1 MAYDRG
7 FYFIAYPA
15 ERRKVM
21 LPELFSI
28 GPFTV
33 YSYGL
38 MTALG
43 ILSAV
48 WLGEHESKRSG
59 LGEDGYI
66 LGLGIAAVI
75 GGYAASKLLF
85 WITILPQI
93 AADPAVILETLSSG
107 FVVFGGLI
115 GGVLTAYVY
124 CRIKKTDFWRTFDCA
139 APAVA
144 LAQGIGRIGCFLA
157 GCCYGQ
163 PTDGAFGVVFRASSY
178 APSGVRLV
186 PIQLVSAGL
195 DFANFILLFVLWRK
209 SRLKSGSVGAVYI
222 ITYSVGRFLLEY
234 FRGDLNR
241 GAVGVLSTSQFI
253 AVFTVLAGATMLFA
267 RQRSNP

>member
-1 MAYDRG
+1 M
-7 FYFIAYPA
+7 
-15 ERRKVM
+15 
-21 LPELFSI
+21 
-28 GPFTV
+28 
-33 YSYGL
+33 
-38 MTALG
+38 
-43 ILSAV
+43 
-48 WLGEHESKRSG
+48 
-59 LGEDGYI
+59 
-66 LGLGIAAVI
+66 
-75 GGYAASKLLF
+75 
-85 WITILPQI
+85 
-93 AADPAVILETLSSG
+93 
-107 FVVFGGLI
+107 
-115 GGVLTAYVY
+115 LTAYVY